1 MKRAFLVILCAVIAV
16 ATVSTNGH
24 TVMTTQMSDN
34 AITSITD
41 EQIKQKLQGILD
53 QLHQP
58 DSGIFDRKKQTNKES
73 EIEQI
78 GKNKNLGRDTKR
90 DATFALSGQEIID
103 GKYGLIVGCVGN
115 AKAFLAAARNSG
127 LDMRAVITTSVQT
140 LFNPSSDQP
149 FNGHVVVAVKLS
161 DGVYHMFDPAHRQLE
176 FLTQPAIVGKTC
188 NHFIP
193 GQEKEPYQIM
203 QIISADELETIKTQ
217 NDIQKRSLKQDK

>member
-1 MKRAFLVILCAVIAV
+1 MKRAFLVILCAFIIGVASPNTHAV
-16 ATVSTNGH
+16 ATTEI
-24 TVMTTQMSDN
+24 SDN
-34 AITSITD
+34 PIISITD

-58 DSGIFDRKKQTNKES
+58 DSGIFDSEKQTNKES

-78 GKNKNLGRDTKR
+78 GKNKNLGHDTKR
-90 DATFALSGQEIID
+90 EATFALSGQEIID
-103 GKYGLIVGCVGN
+103 GKYGLIVGCVGK
-115 AKAFLAAARNSG
+115 AKAFLAAARDSG

-140 LFNPSSDQP
+140 LSNPGSDQP
-149 FNGHVVVAVKLS
+149 FDGHVVVAVKLS
-161 DGVYHMFDPAHRQLE
+161 DGKYHMFDPAHRQLE

-193 GQEKEPYQIM
+193 GQEKEPYKIM

-217 NDIQKRSLKQDK
+217 TDIQNRSLKQDK